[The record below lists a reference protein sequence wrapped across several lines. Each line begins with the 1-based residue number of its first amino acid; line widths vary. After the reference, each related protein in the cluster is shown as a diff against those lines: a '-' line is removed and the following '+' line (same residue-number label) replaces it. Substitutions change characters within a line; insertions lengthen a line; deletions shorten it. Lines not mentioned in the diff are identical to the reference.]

1 MKKVIALPLL
11 AMTLCCATIYQSDNS
26 LLISLEKTRCFGTCP
41 VFTLEIYDDGA
52 AILRGEE
59 NFDKI
64 GEYRAALSKKQVKEL
79 VKEFRG
85 KGFFAFEDSYS
96 SSASDLPTTY
106 LSFTDKGITKK
117 ITDYDQAPESL
128 RELESK
134 VESYIG
140 ILAWRKK
147 LERPTN

>member
-1 MKKVIALPLL
+1 MKKLIALPLL
-11 AMTLCCATIYQSDNS
+11 AMALCCATIYQGDNS

-59 NFDKI
+59 NIHKI
-64 GEYRAALSKKQVKEL
+64 GEFRATLSKKQVKEL
-79 VKEFRG
+79 VKAFRA
-85 KGFFAFEDSYS
+85 KDFFGFEDSYT

-106 LSFTDKGITKK
+106 LSFTDKEITKK

-128 RELESK
+128 KELEAK
-134 VESYIG
+134 VEAYIG
-140 ILAWRKK
+140 ILTWRKK

>member
-11 AMTLCCATIYQSDNS
+11 AMALCCATIYQSDNS

-59 NFDKI
+59 NIHKI
-64 GEYRAALSKKQVKEL
+64 GEFRAALSKKQVKEL
-79 VKEFRG
+79 VKEFRA
-85 KGFFAFEDSYS
+85 KGFFTFEENYT

-117 ITDYDQAPESL
+117 ITDYDQAPDAL
-128 RELESK
+128 RELEAK

-140 ILAWRKK
+140 ILTWRKK
-147 LERPTN
+147 LSRPTN